1 MAGAKLSCLAV
12 AGWGTVRPWRMR
24 TAIHVLQ
31 ARETGGSA
39 DHAMSILIT

>member
-1 MAGAKLSCLAV
+1 
-12 AGWGTVRPWRMR
+12 MR